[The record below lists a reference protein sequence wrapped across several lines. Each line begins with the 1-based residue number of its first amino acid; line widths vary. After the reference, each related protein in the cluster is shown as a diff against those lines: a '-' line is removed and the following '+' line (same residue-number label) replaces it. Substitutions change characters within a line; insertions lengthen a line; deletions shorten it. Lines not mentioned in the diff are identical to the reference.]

1 VYALNTIRSYLIS
14 QHIREH
20 VFSAAIIKRFFNLFG
35 KEICIQPF
43 ETSMELGLLSV
54 EVLS

>member
-1 VYALNTIRSYLIS
+1 MCALNTIRSYLIS

-20 VFSAAIIKRFFNLFG
+20 VFSAAIIKRFVNLFG
-35 KEICIQPF
+35 KEICIQLF